1 MEQGQIK
8 LAKLLEHLDVNANQF
23 AKSIGVSYQTIAS
36 IQSGQTKNISPGI
49 ASQTCAVYK
58 NINPDWLLNKSDEM
72 LIEPVPNM
80 NPYYNAFTIQ
90 GGIAT
95 GFGDEKAMT
104 PDGYMAVPGIKPS
117 PEIQFFQVKG
127 DSMVNPNNP
136 AKSIPEGSWVAI
148 KKNNTNEPE
157 WGHIYAIM
165 TLDGPIVKILMP
177 SNKGEDYIR
186 VESLN
191 SAKYPP
197 RNLHK
202 TEIVGDMRKVVGVVN
217 IQTL

>member
-8 LAKLLEHLDVNANQF
+8 LSQLLKHLGFSAKKLAE
-23 AKSIGVSYQTIAS
+23 SIGVSPTTIAS
-36 IQSGQTKNISPGI
+36 IQSGQTKNISIGVATQI
-49 ASQTCAVYK
+49 CAVYK
-58 NINPDWLLNKSDEM
+58 DINKDWLLGKSDQM
-72 LIEPVPNM
+72 LIEPVPDM

-127 DSMVNPNNP
+127 DSMVDPNNP

-157 WGHIYAIM
+157 
-165 TLDGPIVKILMP
+165 
-177 SNKGEDYIR
+177 
-186 VESLN
+186 
-191 SAKYPP
+191 
-197 RNLHK
+197 
-202 TEIVGDMRKVVGVVN
+202 
-217 IQTL
+217 